1 MREAITSNY
10 YRYYFLYDKMYIL
23 CIVLLF
29 TVYLYIMELD
39 VDSKL
44 GTTSARFRI
53 PCKFNTAIESI

>member
-39 VDSKL
+39 VYSKL
-44 GTTSARFRI
+44 GTASARFRI
-53 PCKFNTAIESI
+53 PCKFKTAIESI